1 MADEWTF
8 RPGLVNRGLPSPQT
22 APSPPVPV
30 KRAADLS
37 WFVGRDFPW
46 LSWWQELILNWVASW
61 SAVGVLVVTAAD
73 GDEQAE
79 WHLPTDL
86 ELQKMEL
93 EELLQIES

>member
-1 MADEWTF
+1 
-8 RPGLVNRGLPSPQT
+8 
-22 APSPPVPV
+22 V

-37 WFVGRDFPW
+37 WLVSREFPW

-61 SAVGVLVVTAAD
+61 ASVGLLVVVAAD

-86 ELQKMEL
+86 ELARSEL
-93 EELLQIES
+93 EALIEI